1 MRRMYGDVRQLNL
14 MRLEID
20 NSIDDEPQDEGRSL
34 EEQTTTSTKDEQED
48 ATVFF
53 EETND
58 LNSSENMTLIK
69 PKSSHQQQ
77 LLNNFQEIKP
87 KIKSRTVNACPIKE
101 EVVAPY
107 WANNTRGEILALL
120 NLYPFEQYVHWEKC
134 NQEHKQMY
142 CREGCR

>member
-87 KIKSRTVNACPIKE
+87 KIKTRTVNACPIKE